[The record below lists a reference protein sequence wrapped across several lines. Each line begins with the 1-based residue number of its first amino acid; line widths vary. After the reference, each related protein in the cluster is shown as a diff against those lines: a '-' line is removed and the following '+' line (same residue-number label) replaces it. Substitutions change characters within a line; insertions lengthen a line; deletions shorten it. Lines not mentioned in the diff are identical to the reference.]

1 MDFLRKK
8 MKKIIISERLKK
20 IISCVTPG
28 HRIADIG
35 TDHAYIPIVLV
46 KNSISPYAIACD
58 INKGPIDIAKKQIFD
73 QKLESLI
80 ECRQGDGLSPISNGE
95 VDAVVIAGMGGIQI
109 CEILNKNIDLL
120 YNVDSII
127 LQPMNAQKE
136 VREFLINNNFYI
148 TKEVLAKEDRRI
160 YQIIV
165 AAKGNSEAYN
175 ALFLECGKLLF
186 EEKDPLLK
194 ELIENKIQKEKEII
208 NNTVNRDSISSKK
221 ALKTAQKRLNVFLE
235 GYDDFATM

>member
-1 MDFLRKK
+1 

-46 KNSISPYAIACD
+46 KNNISPSAIACD
-58 INKGPIDIAKKQIFD
+58 INKGPIDIAKKQIID
-73 QKLESLI
+73 QNLESLI
-80 ECRQGDGLSPISNGE
+80 ECRLGDGLSPILNGE
-95 VDAVVIAGMGGIQI
+95 VDTIVIAGMGGILI

-165 AAKGNSEAYN
+165 ATKGNSEEYRD
-175 ALFLECGKLLF
+175 LFLECGKLLF

-194 ELIENKIQKEKEII
+194 ELIDNKIKKEKKII
-208 NNTVNRDSISSKK
+208 MNTVNRNSISSKK
-221 ALKTAQKRLNVFLE
+221 ALKTAQKRLKVFLE
-235 GYDDFATM
+235 GYDEFTS